1 MQRPI
6 IFSIMLVAMVSCPAA
21 EDTQPAVRALFIG
34 NSLTYVNNVPA
45 MIEAIAASA
54 GLKGRV
60 TCRGVAMPDFGLVEH
75 WGQGDALRGIQNG
88 RWTHVVL
95 QQGPS
100 SQADSRKVLREYAK
114 RFAFEAKAKGARV
127 VMYGVWPSRDR
138 LDVMD
143 AVTESYRLAAADAK
157 GSLVA
162 AGEGWRA
169 AWRRDPEL
177 PLYGPD
183 QFHPSPMGSYLA
195 ALMLFEHL
203 TGHPV
208 VGLPPPD
215 VTDRALKDVKVTAAQ
230 LKILQEAAAEA
241 NAATAVAR

>member
-1 MQRPI
+1 
-6 IFSIMLVAMVSCPAA
+6 
-21 EDTQPAVRALFIG
+21 
-34 NSLTYVNNVPA
+34 
-45 MIEAIAASA
+45 
-54 GLKGRV
+54 
-60 TCRGVAMPDFGLVEH
+60 
-75 WGQGDALRGIQNG
+75 
-88 RWTHVVL
+88 
-95 QQGPS
+95 
-100 SQADSRKVLREYAK
+100 VLREYAK